1 MSEKVVIET
10 VGPMK
15 EIPNKKDKNSP
26 WHSWSLQFK
35 GDSQWY
41 DTFWLQKEEPKVGAE
56 LSGTKSE
63 DPKWGLKF
71 DVDRQGGGKSN
82 WNPAAAQSTV
92 MLAAVNL
99 VNGFLSIPANFE
111 LWDKNDPKAKTAF
124 AKYIA
129 TVESVSKQLK
139 EKVVAMGAM
148 NPETKTADRSTSGAA
163 DPGPGTPPEVEG
175 WPEGEEEVEV

>member
-1 MSEKVVIET
+1 MSEKVIIAT

-15 EIPNKKDKNSP
+15 EIPNKKDEHSP

-35 GDSQWY
+35 DDSQWY
-41 DTFWLQKEEPKVGAE
+41 DTFWLQKEDPVVGQE
-56 LSGTKSE
+56 LSGNKSE

-71 DVDRQGGGKSN
+71 ELDRQGGKSN
-82 WNPAAAQSTV
+82 WNPAAAQATV
-92 MLAAVNL
+92 MLAAVTL
-99 VNGFLSIPANFE
+99 VNGFLSIPANYK
-111 LWDKNDPKAKTAF
+111 LWDENDEKAKKQF

-129 TVESVSKQLK
+129 TVESVGKQIK

-148 NPETKTADRSTSGAA
+148 NPETKTAEKSTSGSA

-175 WPEGEEEVEV
+175 WPEGEEPVDVE